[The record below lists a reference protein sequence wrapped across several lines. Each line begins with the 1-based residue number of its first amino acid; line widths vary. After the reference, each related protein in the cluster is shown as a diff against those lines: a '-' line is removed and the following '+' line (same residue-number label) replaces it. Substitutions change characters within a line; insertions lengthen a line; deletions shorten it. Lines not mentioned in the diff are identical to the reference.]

1 MHGSCWFT
9 KLDLVA
15 GYHQIRIATADR
27 QKTAFTTKFGLY
39 EWRVLPFGPANAP
52 SQFMRMMN
60 SILEPMK
67 RKFIIVYLDD
77 IMIHSRTQEAG
88 EACCTCP

>member
-15 GYHQIRIATADR
+15 VYHHIRMATADR
-27 QKTAFTTKFGLY
+27 ANKAFTTKLGLY
-39 EWRVLPFGPANAP
+39 EWRVLPVGLANAP
-52 SQFMRMMN
+52 SQFMYMLN

-67 RKFIIVYLDD
+67 NKFIVLYIDD
-77 IMIHSRTQEAG
+77 NMIHSRTLAEHVVHI
-88 EACCTCP
+88 